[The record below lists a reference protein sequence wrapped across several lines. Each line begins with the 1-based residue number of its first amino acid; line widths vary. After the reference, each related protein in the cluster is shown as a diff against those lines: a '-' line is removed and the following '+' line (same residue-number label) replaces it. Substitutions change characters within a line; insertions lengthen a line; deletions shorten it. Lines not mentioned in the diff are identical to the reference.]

1 MKVDDITNY
10 LPKYLSTES
19 QKELFDDIRK
29 FIEGNNL
36 SKIFTRILEN
46 ENIIYQGDGLKGFK
60 FYSFEKNELKVGPGL
75 VLSNTCDLSLDNKR
89 YMPTQILYAPIIA
102 VSRYINILTE
112 NGISQEQINSHLK
125 SIREQEITSIFYIPP
140 VEGRIDESMVFLD
153 RISNMR
159 NSLATTKELLS
170 ERIFTLSNFGFY
182 LFLLKLSIH
191 FTRIREG
198 VDRRTTSL

>member
-1 MKVDDITNY
+1 
-10 LPKYLSTES
+10 
-19 QKELFDDIRK
+19 
-29 FIEGNNL
+29 
-36 SKIFTRILEN
+36 
-46 ENIIYQGDGLKGFK
+46 
-60 FYSFEKNELKVGPGL
+60 
-75 VLSNTCDLSLDNKR
+75 
-89 YMPTQILYAPIIA
+89 LYAPIIA